1 MCKPE
6 KIVSVCT
13 FIGIIIGVVILMVIS
28 LINLIMSFLYKN
40 VCPIEDWIWLYNIVA
55 GSAGIF
61 MIFNYVLAAIFSKI
75 CSKRIGWIFFLLGVL
90 ILMVDLIWIII
101 SLIKIAPLWTQDI
114 VQDINPGINTYC
126 NSILYKITRSILLI
140 STVCISLIV
149 VNAGIIILIVIKT

>member
-6 KIVSVCT
+6 KLVSVCT

-28 LINLIMSFLYKN
+28 LINFIISFVYKN
-40 VCPIEDWIWLYNIVA
+40 ECPIEDWIFLYNIVA

-61 MIFNYVLAAIFSKI
+61 MICNYVLAAIFSQI
-75 CSKRIGWIFFLLGVL
+75 YSKRIGWTFFLLALL
-90 ILMVDLIWIII
+90 ILMIDLIWIII
-101 SLIKIAPLWTQDI
+101 SLIKIVPLWTQDI
-114 VQDINPGINTYC
+114 VQHINPGINTYC
-126 NSILYKITRSILLI
+126 NSILYKITRTILLI